1 MRWLLRKDLLILRR
15 SRLLLALLVLYPVAI
30 ALLIGFAI
38 SRGPSKP
45 HVAVVDETPPGQ
57 TVHLGG
63 REVQVSSYAKGLL
76 AGVTE
81 IPAATRQ
88 QAQAAIESGRA
99 LAAVVIPADIVAR
112 IGSVNGP
119 TGLEVLY
126 NGNAIEQSIVRAQ
139 IEAAIAK
146 ANVEFSRQI
155 QGAAAGASRELLEGG
170 EHGPLGAP
178 ANMIGLNRIPSV
190 LRENIKGL
198 PAGRGRRELERVEAF
213 ATFAK
218 QSISETGK
226 VLSTI
231 GQPLKIRTVL
241 LHGRRTPLD
250 TFAVAVAVAI
260 SLMFVCVLQ
269 AAGGL
274 ALEREENALER
285 LLRGLVRARDVIA
298 EKTILAAGCA
308 FAVAFAML
316 AGISAF
322 VPLEWSRVGQWILAL
337 AFGALAFGAVG
348 TAIGALAREVRA
360 ATLLAFI
367 LTLPLALLALVPEGA
382 VSGALNA
389 VIAVLS
395 FLFPFKAAL
404 EALDTAVNGASPA
417 LWVSLLHLAVLAAA
431 FSVLAALGLR
441 RAR

>member
-1 MRWLLRKDLLILRR
+1 MAWLLRKDLLILRR

-45 HVAVVDETPPGQ
+45 RVAIVDETPPGQ

-63 REVQVSSYAKGLL
+63 RRVAVSSYAKGLL
-76 AGVTE
+76 GGVQE
-81 IPAATRQ
+81 ITVPSRRAA
-88 QAQAAIESGRA
+88 AEAIESGRA
-99 LAAVVIPADIVAR
+99 LAGVVIPANIVAK
-112 IGSVNGP
+112 IGSISGP
-119 TGLEVLY
+119 TSLEVLY
-126 NGNAIEQSIVRAQ
+126 NGNAIEQSIVQSQ
-139 IEAAIAK
+139 IEAAVAK

-155 QGAAAGASRELLEGG
+155 QSAAAGASDELLEGG
-170 EHGPLGAP
+170 ENGPLGAP
-178 ANMIGLNRIPSV
+178 PHMIGLNKIPSV
-190 LRENIKGL
+190 LREQIKGL
-198 PAGRGRRELERVEAF
+198 PHGHGRKELERVEAF

-218 QSISETGK
+218 ESVGETRH

-231 GQPLKIRTVL
+231 GQPLKITTVL

-269 AAGGL
+269 AAGGI

-285 LLRGLVRARDVIA
+285 LLRGLVGARELIA
-298 EKTILAAGCA
+298 EKTVLAAGCA

-322 VPLEWSRVGQWILAL
+322 VPLEWDRLGEWILAL
-337 AFGALAFGAVG
+337 AFGAVAFGAVG
-348 TAIGALAREVRA
+348 VAIGVLAHEVRA

-382 VSGALNA
+382 VSGALNDL
-389 VIAVLS
+389 IAVLS

-404 EALDTAVNGASPA
+404 EALNTAVNGAAP
-417 LWVSLLHLAVLAAA
+417 SLAGSLAHLAVLAAGFA
-431 FSVLAALGLR
+431 ALAVLGLR